1 MDLRK
6 LARYAR
12 RIEHIMEGTLE
23 WEMRHGIDALVANE
37 DWELMSVMMLTAAEL
52 PAHRM
57 AERLLENEQYLQLV
71 LPACFR
77 RQIRRPEIL
86 SSGSMKRRAFR
97 DIDGVDI
104 DDEAG
109 IPEHIREMAEEISE
123 ASERTYQTALQR
135 ELQEDRDGIRDFIV
149 TSLGDE
155 LLVSADA
162 VNAMVLISC
171 CAVWEDTR
179 RMAAL
184 RVANSQPTVRKLVA
198 AGRANELV
206 QISHASD
213 MEAVAHNIAAALTD
227 LVPQFIEDKNAVA
240 LKFIAENHPDGEVRN
255 SARAA
260 LPPQQAEQ

>member
-23 WEMRHGIDALVANE
+23 WEMSHGIDALVANE
-37 DWELMSVMMLTAAEL
+37 DWELMSVMMLTAAEI

-57 AERLLENEQYLQLV
+57 AERLVENGQYLHLV
-71 LPACFR
+71 LPGCFR
-77 RQIRRPEIL
+77 RQIRKPEIL
-86 SSGSMKRRAFR
+86 SSGSMRRRAFR
-97 DIDGVDI
+97 DVDAIDME
-104 DDEAG
+104 DEAG
-109 IPEHIREMAEEISE
+109 IPDHIRETAEEISE

-149 TSLGDE
+149 TSLGDK
-155 LLVSADA
+155 LLVSTDA

-179 RMAAL
+179 RIAAL
-184 RVANSQPTVRKLVA
+184 KVANSRPTVQKLVA

-227 LVPQFIEDKNAVA
+227 VIPQLIEDNNAVV
-240 LKFIAENHPDGEVRN
+240 LKFIAENHPEADARN
-255 SARAA
+255 SAREA
-260 LPPQQAEQ
+260 LPPQQAEE